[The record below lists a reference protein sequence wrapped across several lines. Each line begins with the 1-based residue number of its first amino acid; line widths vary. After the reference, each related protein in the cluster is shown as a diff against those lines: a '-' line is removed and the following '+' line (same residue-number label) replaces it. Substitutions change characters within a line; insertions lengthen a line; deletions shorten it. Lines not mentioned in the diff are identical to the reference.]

1 MSVILM
7 PDGLKNPLD
16 EDEDEEIAEAFGL
29 TTIDT
34 KNVQKPSA
42 TRTNEI
48 IDLLEND
55 DVDMYHGSHKVVI
68 KVTDKKSKKNIAY
81 LYYFHIETRN
91 EGRYIRA
98 EVVLREKDG
107 KRKEVAVVLHTEPPE
122 ILPQEMSDYLTR
134 KSFNVPLF
142 LGKYKLELPTRL
154 YDRGRIK
161 LRTVIVTIFQMDDL
175 GYALSSRRNG
185 VVHDG
190 FVDGIDHADAYV
202 KKNWLNLISLTES
215 ATPTFLLDLKVENVV
230 CNGKTLYIIDID
242 ADNVLQYT
250 AVNKL
255 LEIRSTYR
263 YEPYRLLKSVKNSPS
278 SHRSVFSDLIGS
290 NYLEKQS
297 EQTLN
302 NLKIQE
308 IENFVIDWCEGEF
321 YNANFMEAQQQMF
334 MEMLCTVINLQY
346 EDYVAKPQR
355 AKTMSTLDAILDLF
369 FNDAGAFYVQ
379 YMFEYIFQTAYDGNF
394 HHYAVP
400 IFIYKFTTG
409 YPRTLYADDLF
420 FKMAVTQYKCTDN
433 SDKYFT
439 DDKRPRMWWFT
450 DSAMEDKNSSFF
462 KFTQENMREWKRE
475 FDARQRSSSAETTMQ
490 TANSFWT
497 KFNAI
502 LKNVKFKY

>member
-1 MSVILM
+1 M
-7 PDGLKNPLD
+7 PDGLKNPSD

-29 TTIDT
+29 TTINT
-34 KNVQKPSA
+34 KKVQKPSV

-48 IDLLEND
+48 IDLLQND
-55 DVDMYHGSHKVVI
+55 KVDMYHGAHKVVI
-68 KVTDKKSKKNIAY
+68 KVTDKKSKKKIAY
-81 LYYFHIETRN
+81 LYYFHIKTRN
-91 EGRYIRA
+91 TGRYIRA
-98 EVVLREKDG
+98 EVVLRENDVKS
-107 KRKEVAVVLHTEPPE
+107 KEVAVVLHTEPPE
-122 ILPQEMSDYLTR
+122 ILPLEMSEFLTR

-142 LGKYKLELPTRL
+142 LGMYPLELPTRL
-154 YDRGRIK
+154 SRRSEIK
-161 LRTVIVTIFQMDDL
+161 SRKVTVTIFQMDDL
-175 GYALSSRRNG
+175 GYALSIKRNG

-190 FVDGIDHADAYV
+190 FVDGLDHADAYV

-215 ATPTFLLDLKVENVV
+215 AKPTFLLDLKVENVV
-230 CNGKTLYIIDID
+230 CDGKTMHIIDID

-250 AVNKL
+250 AVAKS

-263 YEPYRLLKSVKNSPS
+263 YEPYRLLQSVKNSPS

-290 NYLEKQS
+290 ERLKTQS
-297 EQTLN
+297 QQTLKDM
-302 NLKIQE
+302 KIE
-308 IENFVIDWCEGEF
+308 ELRYFVMDWCAGEF

-379 YMFEYIFQTAYDGNF
+379 YMFEYIFQTAYEGNF

-420 FKMAVTQYKCTDN
+420 FKMAATQYKCTDN
-433 SDKYFT
+433 SEKYFT
-439 DDKRPRMWWFT
+439 DEKRPRMWWFT
-450 DSAMEDKNSSFF
+450 DSAMEDKNNSFF
-462 KFTQENMREWKRE
+462 KFTQDNMREWKRA
-475 FDARQRSSSAETTMQ
+475 FDIRQRPRSAETAIQ
-490 TANSFWT
+490 TANSFWQ

-502 LKNVKFKY
+502 LKNVKLKY